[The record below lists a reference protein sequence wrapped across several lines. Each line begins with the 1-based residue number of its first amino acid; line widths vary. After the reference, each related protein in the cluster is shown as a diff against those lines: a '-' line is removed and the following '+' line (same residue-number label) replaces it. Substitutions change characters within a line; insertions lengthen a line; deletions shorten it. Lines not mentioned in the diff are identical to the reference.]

1 MLTLIMKYICIN
13 LNEGF
18 VVQNNQQLVYKL
30 KKSLYGLKQSGNLW
44 NNLLHDFLIKNLFKQ
59 SLADYCVYTK
69 SEGQNKIILIIFV
82 DDIIIAANN
91 SNILNE
97 TKIMLIKKFKMGDLY
112 ILNYFLGIEFT
123 CYNDSISMSQTNYL
137 VKILEKFKMF
147 DCKNKSYPCELSLNK
162 DMITVDSRQL
172 DEKEHKIFRSIVG
185 SLIYVMTGTR
195 PDLSFIVT
203 KLSQYLTC
211 PNEYHLK
218 LAKNVLRYIKGTL
231 HYKLI
236 YKKSNILEVIGYS
249 DSDYGG
255 SEDRYSISGYCFQL
269 NKEGPPI
276 SWKSR
281 KQNIIALSSCKAEY
295 VALASATQ
303 EANFLR
309 QLLLDMQYLDNKKV
323 TINVDNQSAISLA
336 KNPVF
341 RQRNKHIDI
350 KYHYIRSQIKENLI
364 ELKHIPSE
372 LNVADIFTKPVSS
385 HKINRFKIFNI
396 D

>member
-1 MLTLIMKYICIN
+1 M
-13 LNEGF
+13 
-18 VVQNNQQLVYKL
+18 
-30 KKSLYGLKQSGNLW
+30 KQSGNLW

-97 TKIMLIKKFKMGDLY
+97 TKIMLSKKFKMRDLY

-172 DEKEHKIFRSIVG
+172 DEKEHKIFRGIVG

-236 YKKSNILEVIGYS
+236 YKKSNVLEMIGYS

-255 SEDRYSISGYCFQL
+255 SEDRYSISG
-269 NKEGPPI
+269 
-276 SWKSR
+276 
-281 KQNIIALSSCKAEY
+281 
-295 VALASATQ
+295 
-303 EANFLR
+303 
-309 QLLLDMQYLDNKKV
+309 
-323 TINVDNQSAISLA
+323 
-336 KNPVF
+336 
-341 RQRNKHIDI
+341 
-350 KYHYIRSQIKENLI
+350 
-364 ELKHIPSE
+364 
-372 LNVADIFTKPVSS
+372 
-385 HKINRFKIFNI
+385 
-396 D
+396 